1 MKSPPKSRKSYSVRT
16 TYGHR
21 QLQSLRARQHLQTM
35 RITELEVRL
44 YLQEAVLLVA
54 LHHLDYRF
62 TTSHD
67 DAPQTL
73 H

>member
-21 QLQSLRARQHLQTM
+21 QLQSLRGQQRLQMM
-35 RITELEVRL
+35 RITELEERL
-44 YLQEAVLLVA
+44 SFLVVVLQVA
-54 LHHLDYRF
+54 LVHSDYKS
-62 TTSHD
+62 TTSPE

>member
-1 MKSPPKSRKSYSVRT
+1 MKCRQMSLRSYSVRT

-35 RITELEVRL
+35 RITELEERL
-44 YLQEAVLLVA
+44 SFLVAVLQVA
-54 LHHLDYRF
+54 LVHSDYKS
-62 TTSHD
+62 TISHE

>member
-1 MKSPPKSRKSYSVRT
+1 MKSPPKSQKSFSVRT

-35 RITELEVRL
+35 RITELEERL
-44 YLQEAVLLVA
+44 SFLVAVLQVA
-54 LHHLDYRF
+54 LVHSDYKS
-62 TTSHD
+62 TTSPE

>member
-16 TYGHR
+16 TSGHR
-21 QLQSLRARQHLQTM
+21 QLQSLHARLRSQTKM
-35 RITELEVRL
+35 ITELEERL
-44 YLQEAVLLVA
+44 SFLVAVLQVA
-54 LHHLDYRF
+54 LVHSDYKS

>member
-1 MKSPPKSRKSYSVRT
+1 V
-16 TYGHR
+16 
-21 QLQSLRARQHLQTM
+21 LQ
-35 RITELEVRL
+35 
-44 YLQEAVLLVA
+44 VA
-54 LHHLDYRF
+54 LVHSDYKS

>member
-1 MKSPPKSRKSYSVRT
+1 MKSPPKSQKSFSVRT

-35 RITELEVRL
+35 RITELEERL
-44 YLQEAVLLVA
+44 SFLVAVLQVA
-54 LHHLDYRF
+54 LVHSDYKS
-62 TTSHD
+62 TTSHE

>member
-1 MKSPPKSRKSYSVRT
+1 MKSPPKLRKSYSVRT

-35 RITELEVRL
+35 RITELEERL
-44 YLQEAVLLVA
+44 SFLVAVLQVA
-54 LHHLDYRF
+54 LVHSDYKSII
-62 TTSHD
+62 SHE